1 MGSLYDLTDEDSCDD
16 LGEEGPTV
24 PIRHTSGSQR
34 GKGESKEN

>member
-16 LGEEGPTV
+16 LGEGPTV

-34 GKGESKEN
+34 GKGESGEN